1 MMRKEFFY
9 CQYPQ
14 PKSLKE
20 DDKLGTEV
28 DSNKHQK
35 VYYHQIC
42 TPQSEDKLIFETP
55 DEPGWMFGAEVSD
68 DGRYFVLRV
77 FKDCDPINKFYY
89 ADLNNLDLTKL
100 NGLIPVIKLID
111 TFDAEYSLVT
121 NESTLFFFK
130 TNLNA
135 PKYKVIAIDL
145 DNPSPEHRKEII
157 PESKN
162 VLSYVFCV
170 HQNILVVCYM
180 KDVVDVLELYSLDG
194 KLIKNL
200 SIPLGTINSPSGW
213 KQDTMFFYKF
223 TSFLE
228 PGTIYRY
235 DFNENDDTKRLTVFR
250 EAAVTGFNPSQ
261 FETKQVFF
269 QSKDGT
275 RIPMFIV
282 YKKPVKLDSNNPV
295 LLYGYGGFNYAIQPS
310 FSSFRIVWLQHF
322 NGILAIPNIRGG
334 GEYGEEWHQAGVKH
348 KKQNVFDD
356 FQAAA
361 KYLIQEKYT
370 NPKLLSISGGSNGG
384 LLVGACINQT
394 PELYGCAVAAVGVMD
409 MLRFHKFTIGN
420 QWCSDYG
427 CADNLEDFKYL
438 IKYSPVHNVPKGKP
452 FPAVLLVTADHDDR
466 VPPLHSYKYIAALQN
481 ELGNEPYQSSPLLIR
496 IDTKAGHGGGR
507 PTAKIIEE
515 QADVYSFIAY
525 SLGLTWQ
532 E

>member
-1 MMRKEFFY
+1 
-9 CQYPQ
+9 
-14 PKSLKE
+14 
-20 DDKLGTEV
+20 
-28 DSNKHQK
+28 
-35 VYYHQIC
+35 
-42 TPQSEDKLIFETP
+42 
-55 DEPGWMFGAEVSD
+55 
-68 DGRYFVLRV
+68 
-77 FKDCDPINKFYY
+77 
-89 ADLNNLDLTKL
+89 
-100 NGLIPVIKLID
+100 
-111 TFDAEYSLVT
+111 
-121 NESTLFFFK
+121 
-130 TNLNA
+130 
-135 PKYKVIAIDL
+135 
-145 DNPSPEHRKEII
+145 
-157 PESKN
+157 
-162 VLSYVFCV
+162 
-170 HQNILVVCYM
+170 
-180 KDVVDVLELYSLDG
+180 
-194 KLIKNL
+194 
-200 SIPLGTINSPSGW
+200 
-213 KQDTMFFYKF
+213 
-223 TSFLE
+223 
-228 PGTIYRY
+228 
-235 DFNENDDTKRLTVFR
+235 
-250 EAAVTGFNPSQ
+250 
-261 FETKQVFF
+261 
-269 QSKDGT
+269 
-275 RIPMFIV
+275 MFIV